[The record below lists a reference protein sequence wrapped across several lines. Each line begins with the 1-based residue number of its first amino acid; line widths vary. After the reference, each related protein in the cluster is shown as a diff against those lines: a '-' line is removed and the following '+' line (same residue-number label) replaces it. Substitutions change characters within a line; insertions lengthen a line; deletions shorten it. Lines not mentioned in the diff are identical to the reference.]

1 MARINLLPWREEL
14 REQRKQQFLVILGG
28 VLVASAALVFLGDQ
42 YFTAAIEN
50 QNARNDFLRKEIV
63 VLDARIKEISELK
76 SRRQQLLER
85 MKIIQDL
92 QGNRPIIG
100 RVFDQLVRTLPDGV
114 YFTDLKMTG
123 RNIAIAGAAE
133 SNNRVSNLMRNMDAS
148 EWLTA
153 PTLNEV
159 KAVTQGG
166 GGPGQRVPVDRA
178 ADAAGRAGCQGQEWG
193 CARSQEM
200 SLASSLESLRKID
213 INDLDLNNIGSW
225 PAAVKVI
232 VCVLLTAAVLALGYN
247 FHLSDMQAQLE
258 QQAAE
263 EETLKQ
269 QFSTKAFQAANLEAY
284 KAQMKEMEESFGA
297 LLRQLPSDTEVP
309 GLLED
314 ITRTG
319 LGSGLEFEEI
329 KLLPE
334 VTQQFYI
341 ELPIQISVV
350 GGYHD
355 LATFVSGVSSL
366 PRIVTLHDFEIKP
379 VEPGSTSK
387 LRMSILAKTYRY
399 NDKGLKK

>member
-1 MARINLLPWREEL
+1 
-14 REQRKQQFLVILGG
+14 
-28 VLVASAALVFLGDQ
+28 
-42 YFTAAIEN
+42 
-50 QNARNDFLRKEIV
+50 
-63 VLDARIKEISELK
+63 
-76 SRRQQLLER
+76 
-85 MKIIQDL
+85 
-92 QGNRPIIG
+92 
-100 RVFDQLVRTLPDGV
+100 
-114 YFTDLKMTG
+114 
-123 RNIAIAGAAE
+123 
-133 SNNRVSNLMRNMDAS
+133 
-148 EWLTA
+148 
-153 PTLNEV
+153 
-159 KAVTQGG
+159 
-166 GGPGQRVPVDRA
+166 
-178 ADAAGRAGCQGQEWG
+178 
-193 CARSQEM
+193 M

-213 INDLDLNNIGSW
+213 INDLDFNNIGSW
-225 PAAVKVI
+225 PVAVKVI
-232 VCVLLTAAVLALGYN
+232 ACILLMAVVLALGYN
-247 FHLSDMQAQLE
+247 FQLRDL
-258 QQAAE
+258 QDTLDRQRSE

-284 KAQMKEMEESFGA
+284 KDQMKEMEESFGA

-379 VEPGSTSK
+379 ASADSTSK
-387 LRMSILAKTYRY
+387 LRMSILARTYRY
-399 NDKGLKK
+399 NDKGLTASPKTGAKK